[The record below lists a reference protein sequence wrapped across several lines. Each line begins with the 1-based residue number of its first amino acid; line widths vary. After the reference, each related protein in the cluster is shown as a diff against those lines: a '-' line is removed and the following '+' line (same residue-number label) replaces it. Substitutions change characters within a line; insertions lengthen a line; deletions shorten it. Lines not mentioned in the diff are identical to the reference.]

1 MSRVIVIRFMTLE
14 GVVEDPDD
22 AGRTERGGWAFRYGP
37 ESVAGDKFK
46 LGEVIETG
54 ALLVGRAT

>member
-22 AGRTERGGWAFRYGP
+22 AGRTERGGWAFRCGP
-37 ESVAGDKFK
+37 ESVG
-46 LGEVIETG
+46 VPP
-54 ALLVGRAT
+54 